1 MHPGPL
7 CVSAIECSYH
17 FANQFRQ
24 FLQTMDI
31 RKSADAI
38 VVFSKQMNLTGFLFY
53 NQARFSNNE
62 IDLVRVF

>member
-1 MHPGPL
+1 
-7 CVSAIECSYH
+7 
-17 FANQFRQ
+17 
-24 FLQTMDI
+24 MDI